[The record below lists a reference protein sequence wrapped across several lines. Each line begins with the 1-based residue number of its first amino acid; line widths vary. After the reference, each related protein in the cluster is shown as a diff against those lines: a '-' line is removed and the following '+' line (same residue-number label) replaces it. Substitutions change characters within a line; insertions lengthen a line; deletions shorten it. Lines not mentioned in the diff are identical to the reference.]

1 VTPARPGRIAG
12 IDAAR
17 ATALVGMFATH
28 LLPLADATGGK
39 TLTGLLAD
47 GRASALFA
55 VLAGVGVA
63 LSTGGAAQPA
73 DARSHAA
80 AAAGLVVRGVLVGL
94 IGLLLGGLDPAVAV
108 ILAYY
113 GLLFVL
119 ATPLLRLGPRP
130 LAALAAAACLITP
143 VVSQVL
149 RAGLPEG
156 PGEQPGLSALAA
168 PGDLLVTLGLTGY
181 YPVWTWLTYL
191 LAGMAVG
198 RLDLTRPR
206 VAAVLLGGGAV
217 LAVTASV
224 TSAVLVARSPLT
236 ADALAEH
243 RYGTT
248 PTGTWWWLAVDLP
261 HSGAPLDLAG
271 TAGSALAV
279 LGAMLLIGR
288 WAAPLL
294 WLPAAMG
301 AFPLT
306 AYTLHVLAVA
316 GFPATGLRVW
326 LAHVVAV
333 AVLGALLRL
342 ARRRGP
348 LEALVAAAAGAA
360 RRAASTRPPARF

>member
-1 VTPARPGRIAG
+1 VTPARSGRIAG

-28 LLPLADATGGK
+28 LLPLAGADGRE

-63 LSTGGAAQPA
+63 LSTGGTTPPA
-73 DARSHAA
+73 DPRSHLA

-113 GLLFVL
+113 GLLFVV
-119 ATPLLRLGPRP
+119 ATPLLRLGPR
-130 LAALAAAACLITP
+130 LLGALAAAACVITP
-143 VVSQVL
+143 VVSQVV
-149 RAGLPEG
+149 RAGLPAG

-168 PGDLLVTLGLTGY
+168 PGELLVTLGLTGY

-198 RLDLTRPR
+198 RLDLRRPP
-206 VAAVLLGGGAV
+206 VAAGLLGGGAA
-217 LAVTASV
+217 LAVAAAAA
-224 TSAVLVARSPLT
+224 SAVLVAQSPLT
-236 ADALAEH
+236 ADALDDH

-271 TAGSALAV
+271 TTGSALAV
-279 LGAMLLIGR
+279 LGAMLLVGR

-316 GFPATGLRVW
+316 GSTATGLQVW

-333 AVLGALLRL
+333 AVLGTLLRL
-342 ARRRGP
+342 AGRRGP
-348 LEALVAAAAGAA
+348 LEALVAVAAGAA
-360 RRAASTRPPARF
+360 RRAAATPARS

>member
-1 VTPARPGRIAG
+1 MRPGRIDAV
-12 IDAAR
+12 DAAR
-17 ATALVGMFATH
+17 AVALVGMFATH
-28 LLPLADATGGK
+28 LLPLTDDDGRA

-63 LSTGGAAQPA
+63 LSTGGTAPPIGPRA
-73 DARSHAA
+73 HAG
-80 AAAGLVVRGVLVGL
+80 AAAGIAVRGVLVGL
-94 IGLLLGGLDPAVAV
+94 IGLFLGGLDPAVAV

-119 ATPLLRLGPRP
+119 ATPLLRLGPRA

-149 RAGLPEG
+149 RADLPPG

-168 PGDLLVTLGLTGY
+168 PAELLVTLGLTGY

-198 RLDLTRPR
+198 RLDLRR
-206 VAAVLLGGGAV
+206 AAGAAGLLAGGAA
-217 LAVTASV
+217 LAVCATV
-224 TSAVLVARSPLT
+224 TSALLVATSPLRPN
-236 ADALAEH
+236 ALDEQ

-248 PTGTWWWLAVDLP
+248 PTGTWWWLSVDTP

-271 TAGSALAV
+271 TTGSALAV

-288 WAAPLL
+288 WAAPLI
-294 WLPAAMG
+294 WLPAAIG
-301 AFPLT
+301 SFPLT

-316 GFPATGLRVW
+316 GFGDNGPRVW
-326 LAHVVAV
+326 LAHVLVV
-333 AVLGALLRL
+333 AVLGTLLRL
-342 ARRRGP
+342 AGRRGP
-348 LEALVAAAAGAA
+348 LEALLAVASRRARRSASAGASWA
-360 RRAASTRPPARF
+360 